1 MIWHLPAGDDE
12 CMGDCDFHAIV
23 CSDLDGIAL
32 PSPQR
37 DVPLEMDKPRERW
50 CDACRAIAATTA
62 SS

>member
-1 MIWHLPAGDDE
+1 
-12 CMGDCDFHAIV
+12 MGDCDFHAIV